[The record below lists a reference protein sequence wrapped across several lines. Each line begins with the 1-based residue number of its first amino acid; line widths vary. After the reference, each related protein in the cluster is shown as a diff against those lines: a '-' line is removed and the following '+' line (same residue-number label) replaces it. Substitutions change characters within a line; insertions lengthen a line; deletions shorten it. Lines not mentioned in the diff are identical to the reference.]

1 MMKLCA
7 TTSHFSDLFR
17 NPGIYTEYV
26 YDDII
31 EGYERGTNMYFVP
44 MSKDKVICINTGKEV
59 EQITNN
65 LGMYYWEL
73 TSTFP
78 IHG

>member
-1 MMKLCA
+1 MMKLYA
-7 TTSHFSDLFR
+7 TTGHFSELFR

-73 TSTFP
+73 TNTFP